1 MGLKDGVHLQIKD
14 SVSDVVGKAKDF
26 SEPLLSAAADG
37 VAKAA
42 EGLASFA
49 KKAASVM
56 AGKKAVDSAEL

>member
-1 MGLKDGVHLQIKD
+1 MKD
-14 SVSDVVGKAKDF
+14 SVSDAVGKAKEF

-49 KKAASVM
+49 KKAAGAVSGR
-56 AGKKAVDSAEL
+56 AGKKAADSAEL